1 VWIREILLKEDVSDN
16 SKVNTDVDKTALT
29 YTEGFNVED
38 TAEKI
43 AGRTFA
49 DCHVERE
56 VVRVS
61 GERDIL
67 KLCQLSMYVLL
78 VEATRTVIKNS
89 ICRVLC
95 EAINLSH
102 AKEELSITR

>member
-1 VWIREILLKEDVSDN
+1 MWRILQK
-16 SKVNTDVDKTALT
+16 K
-29 YTEGFNVED
+29 
-38 TAEKI
+38 KI

-49 DCHVERE
+49 DCHVEGE
-56 VVRVS
+56 EVRVS

-67 KLCQLSMYVLL
+67 KLSQLSMYVLL

-95 EAINLSH
+95 EAISLSH
-102 AKEELSITR
+102 AKEGTFNTQ